1 METTKL
7 SSKGQM
13 IIPKRIR
20 DQLALKPGADLR
32 VELIDAQSFT
42 VRIDTE
48 LSHKAHVE
56 RLAGCL
62 KQPGRRRPL
71 SIAEMDAAVMKI
83 ARKQDER
90 TKSKARR

>member
-1 METTKL
+1 MQTTKL
-7 SSKGQM
+7 SSKRQM
-13 IIPKRIR
+13 IIPKHIR
-20 DQLALKPGADLR
+20 DQLALKPG
-32 VELIDAQSFT
+32 VELTDAQSFT
-42 VRIDTE
+42 VRIDSK
-48 LSHKAHVE
+48 LNHKAHVE

-71 SIAEMDAAVMKI
+71 SIAEMDAAVMAI

>member
-20 DQLALKPGADLR
+20 DQLALKPGVELR
-32 VELIDAQSFT
+32 VELTDAQSFT
-42 VRIDTE
+42 VRIDSRV
-48 LSHKAHVE
+48 SHKAHVE

-62 KQPGRRRPL
+62 KQPDRRRPL
-71 SIAEMDAAVMKI
+71 SIAEMDAAVMAI
-83 ARKQDER
+83 ARKQDQR

>member
-13 IIPKRIR
+13 IIPKHIR

-32 VELIDAQSFT
+32 VELVDAQSFT
-42 VRIDTE
+42 VKIDTE

-62 KQPGRRRPL
+62 KRPDRRRPL
-71 SIAEMDAAVMKI
+71 SIAEMNAAVLKI

-90 TKSKARR
+90 TRSKARR

>member
-32 VELIDAQSFT
+32 VELVDAQSFT
-42 VRIDTE
+42 VKIDSR
-48 LSHKAHVE
+48 LNHKAHVE

-62 KQPGRRRPL
+62 RLPGRRRPL
-71 SIAEMDAAVMKI
+71 SIAEMDAAVLKI

-90 TKSKARR
+90 TRSKARR